1 MHRHVLRRR
10 HLAVAALAVSALGL
24 AACGDDD
31 NDVASATTAAPFTSK
46 AHVAPTA
53 APTTA
58 AATDLAAYCDAEVA
72 VQMTAAAQGDP
83 DADPK
88 AFATALVEPATAAA
102 AKAPAEVAALYK
114 AQLEALQ
121 GVVAS
126 GDPSGLGDGPNPDI
140 LAFDTAHCDWTKVAV
155 HAEDYHFMGLPD
167 TMKAGTYDFELT
179 NAGKEFH
186 VMVIATRKP
195 GVTESFDELIQ
206 DPEGDSKVITV
217 GANGA
222 EPGGSSSI
230 VTKLDPGEYLVV
242 CPIPLGSTAGG
253 PPGTGAPHFTV
264 GMRQA
269 ITVTA

>member
-1 MHRHVLRRR
+1 MYRSALRRR
-10 HLAVAALAVSALGL
+10 HLAAAALALTALAL

-31 NDVASATTAAPFTSK
+31 NDVGSATTAAPFTSK
-46 AHVAPTA
+46 AHVASTA
-53 APTTA
+53 APA
-58 AATDLAAYCDAEVA
+58 ASGDLTAYCDAEVA

-88 AFATALVEPATAAA
+88 AFAAALVEPAEAAA
-102 AKAPAEVAALYK
+102 AKAPADVAELYK

-126 GDPSGLGDGPNPDI
+126 GDTSGLGDGPNPDI
-140 LAFDTAHCDWTKVAV
+140 LAFDKANCGWTKVDV
-155 HAEDYHFMGLPD
+155 HAEEYHFMGLPE

-186 VMVIATRKP
+186 VLVLATRKP
-195 GVTESFDELIQ
+195 GVTDSFDQLLQ
-206 DPEGDSKVITV
+206 DPDGESKVVTV

-222 EPGGSSSI
+222 DPGGSASV
-230 VTKLDPGEYLVV
+230 VTKLEPGEYLAL
-242 CPIPLGSTAGG
+242 CPIPQGTAPDA
-253 PPGTGAPHFTV
+253 PPGSGAPHFTL
-264 GMRQA
+264 GMRQL

>member
-1 MHRHVLRRR
+1 MHRYALRR
-10 HLAVAALAVSALGL
+10 HHAAAAVLAVGALAL

-31 NDVASATTAAPFTSK
+31 NDVSSATTAAPFSSK
-46 AHVAPTA
+46 AHVATTA
-53 APTTA
+53 APA
-58 AATDLAAYCDAEVA
+58 SGGADLTAYCDAA
-72 VQMTAAAQGDP
+72 VTIQTTAAAQGDP

-88 AFATALVEPATAAA
+88 AFAAALVEPAKSAAA
-102 AKAPAEVAALYK
+102 LAPAEVADLYK
-114 AQLEALQ
+114 AQLAALQ
-121 GVVAS
+121 SVVTS
-126 GDPSGLGDGPNPDI
+126 GDGSALGDGPNPDI
-140 LAFDTAHCDWTKVAV
+140 LAFDKAHCGWTKVDV

-206 DPEGDSKVITV
+206 DPAGDSKVITV

-222 EPGGSSSI
+222 EPGGSASI
-230 VTKLDPGEYLVV
+230 IAKLEPGEYLVV

-264 GMRQA
+264 GMRQT